1 MSQGSEL
8 TGSYQRLKHR
18 HRRFVDEY
26 LLGKKGTEAMK
37 AIGFKGRRPEIAASK
52 LLARP
57 EVRAAVEERR
67 AVLCEA
73 VGLRQESILAELMKI
88 AFGKDRSD
96 KVRALTELAEVI
108 GLKKTAAVQQA
119 LGPGLQ
125 VIIQQNV
132 QSGSA
137 HSVSGP
143 VLGVVVNLPGPG

>member
-1 MSQGSEL
+1 MAVD
-8 TGSYQRLKHR
+8 LKNAYATLKRR

-26 LLGKKGTEAMK
+26 LTGKKGTEAMK

-57 EVRAAVEERR
+57 DVRAAVEERR

-73 VGLRQESILAELMKI
+73 VGLRQERILAEMMKI
-88 AFGKDRSD
+88 AFGNDRAD
-96 KVRALTELAEVI
+96 KVRALTELAEII
-108 GLKKTAAVQQA
+108 GLKKVAAVQQA

-132 QSGSA
+132 QSASA
-137 HSVSGP
+137 QSISGP
-143 VLGVVVNLPGPG
+143 ALGVIVNLPGPG

>member
-1 MSQGSEL
+1 MSQANEL
-8 TGSYQRLKHR
+8 SGSYQRLKRR

-26 LLGKKGTEAMK
+26 LTGKKGTEAMK

-73 VGLRQESILAELMKI
+73 VGLRQESILAEMMKI
-88 AFGKDRSD
+88 AFGRDRAD
-96 KVRALTELAEVI
+96 KVRALTELAEII

-125 VIIQQNV
+125 VIIQQQVV
-132 QSGSA
+132 QGA
-137 HSVSGP
+137 GGQASGP
-143 VLGVVVNLPGPG
+143 ALGVVVNLPGPG

>member
-1 MSQGSEL
+1 MAAD
-8 TGSYQRLKHR
+8 LKNAYATLKRR

-26 LLGKKGTEAMK
+26 LTGKKGTEAMK
-37 AIGFKGRRPEIAASK
+37 AIGFKGRRPEIASSK

-57 EVRAAVEERR
+57 DVRAAVEERR

-73 VGLRQESILAELMKI
+73 VGLRQERILAEMMKI
-88 AFGKDRSD
+88 AFGNDRAD
-96 KVRALTELAEVI
+96 KVRALTELAEII

-132 QSGSA
+132 QSASA

-143 VLGVVVNLPGPG
+143 ALGLIVNLHGPS